1 MIAEQEELDWDV
13 YHRYGLLSDIEAREV
28 VLKDPAETPELTLGE
43 RAFEIVLARRG
54 IKDEADALWFAR
66 HRSTPIIELPGHWS
80 DKYRRVVEKRI
91 ELIERRR
98 DLALIERPECKR
110 RWATEPWEKQQ
121 ERALREWLLDRIEAR
136 ALWFALDANGDEQ
149 PVPRSVRSLADA
161 LRGDADFVSVAKLWA
176 SDALGRPDADLAEV
190 VGALVDAEHVPF
202 LAAYRY
208 KGKGFDKRA
217 DWESVWELQRAEDRI
232 AERIGQD
239 VTHPEVRRAVERE
252 LGTIPVPPK
261 YGSGDFARTEYW
273 RHRGKL
279 DVPKE
284 RFVSYPAA
292 TRDGDG
298 SLLLG
303 WAGWDHREQAQAL
316 AVLVTERRGEDGWD
330 RDRVAPLLAGLAEL
344 LPWVA
349 QWHGEIDPAF
359 GSSPAEMYQGFLDT
373 QLPELHLPHADLAAW
388 RPTGRVDITPIPR
401 RRGSPSPR
409 PATHRTRRAATE
421 PDPEHVATVLDAT
434 ASGPLSNEQIRTLT
448 GLDTAGAR
456 ALAQHLIA
464 RGDLTSTG
472 QKRGTRYHLLPES
485 TR

>member
-1 MIAEQEELDWDV
+1 
-13 YHRYGLLSDIEAREV
+13 
-28 VLKDPAETPELTLGE
+28 
-43 RAFEIVLARRG
+43 
-54 IKDEADALWFAR
+54 
-66 HRSTPIIELPGHWS
+66 
-80 DKYRRVVEKRI
+80 VEKRI